1 MNHHWRLNLVRI
13 PRGLIHQ
20 GGLGPGVPRAALAGR
35 ASGRT
40 RAAAGRAQDWAGP
53 ARAAAGRG
61 GGALGGRGHEGPRA
75 RRPGVEA
82 PPQQAGGTQTR
93 PLAPPTAPTGDPD
106 SSLPKAASALR
117 AASSSLERS
126 RRRAAEPP
134 AAALALDPCRHQS
147 RAPSRQGLR
156 DAGTRAPGTRG
167 EWSLRRP
174 RDTAARRT
182 RGGGNVQ
189 GPAWRRAAGHGGGGH
204 LRRPART
211 GSGRAAACPP
221 ENSGLPGGGGR
232 VPEDGAGGRAG
243 HAPGAGRGRA
253 ARGHRGGR
261 GGRRGLSGIRVRPR
275 PQVCGDWRP
284 GVVGAGHAASSPR
297 GGSGGGGAATGT
309 SAALGRVGRREPR
322 GGAGRA
328 ARRGLTPAPPR
339 PRPGLP
345 PTGPAP
351 APLPGLQARA
361 SPGARGPEG
370 ADPGDAPALALAPG
384 PGPCFAARTR
394 AARQGRGTRRSS
406 HGPTHGEPRPPR
418 SVEVRAASSQLQAAA
433 ADTAT
438 RARGATRGQDVPEPR
453 RRPRPRPRPRGAPR
467 AAAPG
472 RAPAAATGGH
482 RGRPGGRPEADG
494 AAGRARLGLGAQ
506 VPPPA
511 QLEAEAACSPCPPR
525 GEAPELLRRPAGSQG
540 STGPPRLP
548 CCCPGAGAGAGA
560 GAEPRR
566 PRGNCRRDSLKRKP
580 ASPGPGRQE
589 APRLPGG
596 PPPRSASEKPPPSPA
611 ANEKPLPRSAN
622 EKPPPSPAANEKPL
636 PRSANE
642 KPPPSPAANEKLP
655 PHSASRHFP
664 ACESSSPAW
673 EAENPARRHSFLSR
687 IYVAPSPE
695 EAVNPVTR
703 PKSLKAIFVGSGAPE
718 ATSKEFC
725 SSKTVSCL
733 LRSQF
738 PSDVD
743 LGFADCNPRPGFP
756 DKTPC
761 SGGRESQGV
770 DPPPPRPDPR
780 AASRYRTV
788 PVSGCT

>member
-1 MNHHWRLNLVRI
+1 M
-13 PRGLIHQ
+13 
-20 GGLGPGVPRAALAGR
+20 
-35 ASGRT
+35 ASGMAWGPCGLVVGYLKVKSCFAEASST
-40 RAAAGRAQDWAGP
+40 RAASGPGSPGRPSRGGRQDGHGP
-53 ARAAAGRG
+53 PPAEHRTGRGLRGPQRDGAAEHSAAAGTRAPERG
-61 GGALGGRGHEGPRA
+61 APGWRRLRSKPAGPR
-75 RRPGVEA
+75 RGRSRP
-82 PPQQAGGTQTR
+82 PRHPRGTPTR
-93 PLAPPTAPTGDPD
+93 SLA
-106 SSLPKAASALR
+106 KAASALR

-134 AAALALDPCRHQS
+134 AAALALDPCRRQS

-167 EWSLRRP
+167 ERSLRRP

-189 GPAWRRAAGHGGGGH
+189 GPAWRRAAGHGGGTCGDQRAPGLGERPRV
-204 LRRPART
+204 LRRTPGSREVAAAFPRT
-211 GSGRAAACPP
+211 GR
-221 ENSGLPGGGGR
+221 
-232 VPEDGAGGRAG
+232 EDGPGTPRALGEAGQLGDTAG
-243 HAPGAGRGRA
+243 A
-253 ARGHRGGR
+253 R

-275 PQVCGDWRP
+275 PQVCGDRSGPGQAHAGAGAGPFRRLRLAPAPRRRP
-284 GVVGAGHAASSPR
+284 GVVGAGHAASSPG

-309 SAALGRVGRREPR
+309 SAALGR
-322 GGAGRA
+322 
-328 ARRGLTPAPPR
+328 
-339 PRPGLP
+339 
-345 PTGPAP
+345 
-351 APLPGLQARA
+351 ARA

-370 ADPGDAPALALAPG
+370 ADPGDAPALAPG

-494 AAGRARLGLGAQ
+494 AAGRTRLGLGAQ

-525 GEAPELLRRPAGSQG
+525 GEAPSCSAARPEA
-540 STGPPRLP
+540 R
-548 CCCPGAGAGAGA
+548 A
-560 GAEPRR
+560 
-566 PRGNCRRDSLKRKP
+566 PRGLRASPAAAPEPEPEPSRSRAEETSRELPSGSLKRKP

-770 DPPPPRPDPR
+770 DPPPRPDTQ

>member
-1 MNHHWRLNLVRI
+1 MHHHWPAQSGGRDRRPQQCPPRTRSKEQRVSEHTLTAGVPCVSTEKSLTPSLQRLNLVRI

-134 AAALALDPCRHQS
+134 AAALALDPCRHQR

-174 RDTAARRT
+174 RDAAAHRT

-189 GPAWRRAAGHGGGGH
+189 GPAWGRAAGHGGGGGH

-211 GSGRAAACPP
+211 GTDARAPGLGERPRVLRRTPGSREVAAAFPRT
-221 ENSGLPGGGGR
+221 GR
-232 VPEDGAGGRAG
+232 EDG
-243 HAPGAGRGRA
+243 PGTGRGRA
-253 ARGHRGGR
+253 ARGHRGGP
-261 GGRRGLSGIRVRPR
+261 GRPTGPLRDPCAASAPGLRRPVRP
-275 PQVCGDWRP
+275 WA
-284 GVVGAGHAASSPR
+284 GAR
-297 GGSGGGGAATGT
+297 GGGALL
-309 SAALGRVGRREPR
+309 AAQ
-322 GGAGRA
+322 AGPGPPQA
-328 ARRGLTPAPPR
+328 ARRGRRWARGLQPRGRLRRRRSQGDKRR
-339 PRPGLP
+339 PRPGGAQGAAGRGGLHGGASP
-345 PTGPAP
+345 LRPRGRGQGFPRRARLRPHSRGFRRRRGPRRALGVLRALIPATRPPSPSASAQARVWRRGHEPPDRDAEHDAAATARPTG
-351 APLPGLQARA
+351 
-361 SPGARGPEG
+361 SRG
-370 ADPGDAPALALAPG
+370 
-384 PGPCFAARTR
+384 R
-394 AARQGRGTRRSS
+394 
-406 HGPTHGEPRPPR
+406 
-418 SVEVRAASSQLQAAA
+418 
-433 ADTAT
+433 
-438 RARGATRGQDVPEPR
+438 RGASRYGRLRPTCRR
-453 RRPRPRPRPRGAPR
+453 RRPTPPQPGTRGHAGGRTCRSRAAVLVLVLVGPRGPLRRGGLPRRPRAG
-467 AAAPG
+467 PG
-472 RAPAAATGGH
+472 
-482 RGRPGGRPEADG
+482 GRPGGRPEADG

-548 CCCPGAGAGAGA
+548 CCCPGAGAGA
-560 GAEPRR
+560 EPRR
-566 PRGNCRRDSLKRKP
+566 PRGNCCLDSLKGKP

-596 PPPRSASEKPPPSPA
+596 PQSPVAKEKPPPPNEKPLPHAASEKPPPSPA
-611 ANEKPLPRSAN
+611 ANEKPPPRSAN
-622 EKPPPSPAANEKPL
+622 EKPPPH
-636 PRSANE
+636 SASE
-642 KPPPSPAANEKLP
+642 KPPPPSNGLSFHTAP
-655 PHSASRHFP
+655 PTPLHIKAF
-664 ACESSSPAW
+664 
-673 EAENPARRHSFLSR
+673 PARRFQAA
-687 IYVAPSPE
+687 APLLLLGKPDL
-695 EAVNPVTR
+695 PV
-703 PKSLKAIFVGSGAPE
+703 E
-718 ATSKEFC
+718 
-725 SSKTVSCL
+725 
-733 LRSQF
+733 
-738 PSDVD
+738 
-743 LGFADCNPRPGFP
+743 
-756 DKTPC
+756 
-761 SGGRESQGV
+761 
-770 DPPPPRPDPR
+770 
-780 AASRYRTV
+780 
-788 PVSGCT
+788 

>member
-1 MNHHWRLNLVRI
+1 MNHHW
-13 PRGLIHQ
+13 
-20 GGLGPGVPRAALAGR
+20 
-35 ASGRT
+35 ASST
-40 RAAAGRAQDWAGP
+40 RAASGPGSPGRPSRGGRQDGHGP
-53 ARAAAGRG
+53 PPAEHRTGRGLRGPQRDGAAEHSAAAGTRAPERG
-61 GGALGGRGHEGPRA
+61 APGWRRLRSKPAGPR
-75 RRPGVEA
+75 RG
-82 PPQQAGGTQTR
+82 
-93 PLAPPTAPTGDPD
+93 
-106 SSLPKAASALR
+106 
-117 AASSSLERS
+117 RS
-126 RRRAAEPP
+126 RPPRHPRGTPTRRSPRRRLRCGLRPRRWNEAAAGAAEPP
-134 AAALALDPCRHQS
+134 AAALALDPCRRQS

-275 PQVCGDWRP
+275 PQVCGDRSGPGQAHAGAGAGPFRRLRLAPAPRRRP

-655 PHSASRHFP
+655 PHSASEKPPPPSNGLSFHTAPPTPFHIK
-664 ACESSSPAW
+664 AF
-673 EAENPARRHSFLSR
+673 PARRFQAA
-687 IYVAPSPE
+687 APLLLLGKPDL
-695 EAVNPVTR
+695 PV
-703 PKSLKAIFVGSGAPE
+703 E
-718 ATSKEFC
+718 
-725 SSKTVSCL
+725 
-733 LRSQF
+733 
-738 PSDVD
+738 
-743 LGFADCNPRPGFP
+743 
-756 DKTPC
+756 
-761 SGGRESQGV
+761 
-770 DPPPPRPDPR
+770 
-780 AASRYRTV
+780 
-788 PVSGCT
+788 